1 MFFYACCNVCVCC
14 IRLKEVQ
21 ASDKAEMQSLQ
32 KQIKD
37 LQSGNTTLQIERDRL
52 SEELQVRE
60 YEPSDNPFFSPFFSL
75 HPYGSGFVP
84 SYRY

>member
-1 MFFYACCNVCVCC
+1 MFFCACCNVFVCC

-37 LQSGNTTLQIERDRL
+37 LQSGNTTLQIDRDKL
-52 SEELQVRE
+52 SEELQVHE
-60 YEPSDNPFFSPFFSL
+60 YYYEPSDNPFFSLSL
-75 HPYGSGFVP
+75 LIL
-84 SYRY
+84 

>member
-1 MFFYACCNVCVCC
+1 MFFYACCNVCACC

-37 LQSGNTTLQIERDRL
+37 LQTGNTTLQNERDRL
-52 SEELQVRE
+52 SEELQVHE
-60 YEPSDNPFFSPFFSL
+60 YYYEPSDNPFFSL
-75 HPYGSGFVP
+75 TLLIM
-84 SYRY
+84 